1 MKKCKTCKYWNYQ
14 GFNIGDCS
22 GITPT
27 AIVIPIPNQPK
38 GKPNGK
44 LIVKSGIV
52 TNGTF
57 FKTPGDFN
65 CKNWGEKQ
73 GRD

>member
-1 MKKCKTCKYWNYQ
+1 MKKCKTCRYWNYQ

-65 CKNWGEKQ
+65 CKNWREKQ